1 MATATVPNAGTFDL
15 EIDTGFIVDAFTLD
29 SATKGVLD
37 STVYVLEGTTSY
49 ASVTTG
55 VISASINRGRRDP
68 LDPIAAGMFSFV
80 LNDTLVNGLFGP
92 FDTSSPFYNDVTNVP
107 GLAPGREVRFTRYD
121 SANNPE
127 YLFVGT
133 IVNYD
138 YNFALGG
145 LDTVTVLCADGFY
158 KLANTYL
165 TGHNPTKE
173 FTGARI
179 NAILD
184 RAEVDY
190 PTGAARDISTGTVEL
205 GGGGSYAIPEGTNVK
220 AYFDDISY
228 SAERGRIFLS
238 RDNVLVS
245 QDRTGVTLSSPVVL
259 FSDSGDTPYQ
269 SLGITFQAENIINR
283 AAVTPAGGS
292 QQVAEDLPSQ
302 AEYFVKSLYID
313 RSLLHDNTA
322 ALDLANYLLFPEPE
336 PRFDAVE
343 TSYTRLTAAQR
354 DACAI
359 VDLGDTVQVSK
370 KVVINGTPTT
380 RTEELSVEGIEHRIG
395 FASGM
400 TSRYFTAPTNV
411 VYALILDDPNNGLL
425 DFNSVT

>member
-1 MATATVPNAGTFDL
+1 
-15 EIDTGFIVDAFTLD
+15 
-29 SATKGVLD
+29 
-37 STVYVLEGTTSY
+37 
-49 ASVTTG
+49 
-55 VISASINRGRRDP
+55 
-68 LDPIAAGMFSFV
+68 
-80 LNDTLVNGLFGP
+80 
-92 FDTSSPFYNDVTNVP
+92 
-107 GLAPGREVRFTRYD
+107 
-121 SANNPE
+121 
-127 YLFVGT
+127 
-133 IVNYD
+133 
-138 YNFALGG
+138 
-145 LDTVTVLCADGFY
+145 
-158 KLANTYL
+158 
-165 TGHNPTKE
+165 
-173 FTGARI
+173 
-179 NAILD
+179 
-184 RAEVDY
+184 VDY

-283 AAVTPAGGS
+283 VAVTPAGGS

-359 VDLGDTVQVSK
+359 VDLGDTIQVSK
-370 KVVINGTPTT
+370 RVIVNGTPTT

-425 DFNSVT
+425 DFNALA